1 VHVLVAAH
9 DFYPDP
15 GSGGTGRYV
24 HETASRLVAQ
34 GQDVSVVTRR
44 RGDVPTRETIEGVDV
59 YRYDLSVAETTLP
72 SILGQFPEA
81 IDAVDRHVTAARR
94 VAGPPDVL
102 SFQGPMTSLL
112 VDRSVGD
119 DATTVTTFHSPW
131 PTEYRIKTRGAEGGG
146 LRRFGNI
153 ELRRYLE
160 GRVLDRS
167 DHVVTLSEYMLAMA
181 ERVHDRSLAASVVP
195 GGVDADRF
203 TPTGP
208 TDRRIDGE
216 PAFLTVRRLSARM
229 GHELLLSAFADVLES
244 QPAARLYLA
253 GDGPRRDSLEGV
265 ARAVGV
271 EEETTFL
278 GYVPDDDLPTVYR
291 SADVFVLPTTELE
304 GFGLATLEALASGLP
319 VVGTPVGGTVEL
331 LSELEEEVS
340 AHGPLL
346 VDRVEETALAT
357 AMLDW
362 ADQAHHARETIGRTC
377 RRYVRQRYSWDRTA
391 RRLQS
396 LYAGLDTDGN
406 HRPRSIRVG
415 ASPR

>member
-1 VHVLVAAH
+1 
-9 DFYPDP
+9 
-15 GSGGTGRYV
+15 
-24 HETASRLVAQ
+24 
-34 GQDVSVVTRR
+34 
-44 RGDVPTRETIEGVDV
+44 
-59 YRYDLSVAETTLP
+59 
-72 SILGQFPEA
+72 
-81 IDAVDRHVTAARR
+81 
-94 VAGPPDVL
+94 
-102 SFQGPMTSLL
+102 
-112 VDRSVGD
+112 
-119 DATTVTTFHSPW
+119 
-131 PTEYRIKTRGAEGGG
+131 
-146 LRRFGNI
+146 
-153 ELRRYLE
+153 
-160 GRVLDRS
+160 
-167 DHVVTLSEYMLAMA
+167 
-181 ERVHDRSLAASVVP
+181 
-195 GGVDADRF
+195 
-203 TPTGP
+203 
-208 TDRRIDGE
+208 
-216 PAFLTVRRLSARM
+216 
-229 GHELLLSAFADVLES
+229 
-244 QPAARLYLA
+244 
-253 GDGPRRDSLEGV
+253 
-265 ARAVGV
+265 VGV

-362 ADQAHHARETIGRTC
+362 ADQAHHARETTGRTC